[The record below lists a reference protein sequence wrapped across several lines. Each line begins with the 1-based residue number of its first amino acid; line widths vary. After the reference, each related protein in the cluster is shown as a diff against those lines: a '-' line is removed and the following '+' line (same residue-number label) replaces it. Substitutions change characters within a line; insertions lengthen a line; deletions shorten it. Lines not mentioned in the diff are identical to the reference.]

1 MYTPETDPIISTTD
15 DEGQPIVF
23 TKAKWEEKQV
33 DHPELLDATFM
44 ANVEKTMQAPE
55 EVWPDYADHTAGKT
69 DKQCYYRKY
78 SSYTYVKV
86 VVWVNDS
93 PRRVVTAY
101 GIDCV
106 KEAKY
111 TGLGRLR

>member
-1 MYTPETDPIISTTD
+1 MYTPTTDPVISTID
-15 DEGQPIVF
+15 DEGKPVIF
-23 TKAKWEEKQV
+23 TKAKWDEKKA

-44 ANVEKTMQAPE
+44 ANIEKTIENPE
-55 EVWPDYADHTAGKT
+55 EVWPDYADYSAGKS

-78 SSYTYVKV
+78 SRYTYVKV
-86 VVWVNDS
+86 VVWVNDL

-101 GIDCV
+101 EIDAI

-111 TGLGRLR
+111 PGLSRLR